1 MAKRYFQKYL
11 AIADMSTLIIIHWIR
26 YLNSSCF
33 WWNYSK
39 EVVERIL
46 VSENIAI
53 GAERNVEG
61 ADACRKITEK
71 PENYFC
77 FLRVLRT
84 KYGYKL
90 DKVLGSVGS
99 YAGLGKLRNDDD
111 FIDRLSHH
119 YSTMML
125 VIFTIMIMVSTK
137 QYVEDAIQCW
147 CPAQFTDAH
156 VNYANQICRV
166 SNTYQVPMEDV
177 IPSDIDNRKERQLTY
192 YQWVPYIL
200 LFMSILFKLPR
211 IAWKV
216 LMWYQW
222 YALQLAHK
230 MERDEKINEVTDY
243 LDSWLTSGE
252 HYRDICCMSLKN
264 TISKYSCLVCGRRYG
279 NQFITA
285 CLLTKVCYF
294 LNAFL
299 QYFALNSFLG
309 DDFAAWGSIS
319 QMNNVQR
326 WTVECVLPINLFN
339 SKIFL
344 FIWFWLVFVC
354 LASLMSI
361 CTTVHASMFPL
372 NRVNFI
378 KKYLTL
384 RKVIHY
390 RGENKLVTR
399 FVMTYLKFD
408 GFYGLHVTAHNATD
422 ILTGQLIENLF
433 LKYKSRYTESKQ
445 ITGGEYVQ
453 CCILK
458 L

>member
-1 MAKRYFQKYL
+1 MGNGL
-11 AIADMSTLIIIHWIR
+11 CVET
-26 YLNSSCF
+26 SSSWTVF
-33 WWNYSK
+33 DW
-39 EVVERIL
+39 
-46 VSENIAI
+46 
-53 GAERNVEG
+53 
-61 ADACRKITEK
+61 
-71 PENYFC
+71 
-77 FLRVLRT
+77 
-84 KYGYKL
+84 L

-119 YSTMML
+119 YSTMLL
-125 VIFTIMIMVSTK
+125 VIFTIMVSTK
-137 QYVEDAIQCW
+137 QYVGDAIQCW

-156 VNYANQICRV
+156 VNYANQICWV
-166 SNTYQVPMEDV
+166 SNTYHVPMEDV

-200 LFMSILFKLPR
+200 LFMGILFKLPR

-216 LMWYQW
+216 VSMV
-222 YALQLAHK
+222 YALQLAPK
-230 MERDEKINEVTDY
+230 MERDEKMNEVTDY

-264 TISKYSCLVCGRRYG
+264 AISKYSCLVCGRRYG

-299 QYFALNSFLG
+299 QYFALNGFLG
-309 DDFAAWGSIS
+309 DDFAAWGFEILNGLADENPDYIKSSPRFPRVTLCDFQIR

-326 WTVECVLPINLFN
+326 WTVQCVLPINLFN

-354 LASLMSI
+354 LASLMSL
-361 CTTVHASMFPL
+361 CTTVYASMFPL

-408 GFYGLHVTAHNATD
+408 GFYVLRVTAHNATD

-445 ITGGEYVQ
+445 INGGEYV
-453 CCILK
+453 
-458 L
+458 